1 MKKIFTFMIALGMM
15 LLVVSCGAP
24 SEESQENSEIIE
36 DTNIEETVVEE
47 SAAEDN
53 IVHEAVT
60 PETDP
65 VLEYFESDAIV
76 NDFFVNYNKIASNV
90 IDVGAI
96 EEGNIRTKA
105 LVYADNFNLEVINTN
120 NGTLSIS
127 IGTKPEEE
135 DTSMFAVFTDCLKA
149 MSSLSDDEISNA
161 WNAIHETG
169 YMVEDF
175 ELSSILITYVPSKEL
190 SWGVND
196 PRVDLTIPIE

>member
-1 MKKIFTFMIALGMM
+1 M
-15 LLVVSCGAP
+15 
-24 SEESQENSEIIE
+24 
-36 DTNIEETVVEE
+36 
-47 SAAEDN
+47 
-53 IVHEAVT
+53 T
-60 PETDP
+60 PETNP
-65 VLEYFESDAIV
+65 VLEYFESDVIV

-90 IDVGAI
+90 IDAGAI

-190 SWGVND
+190 SWRVND

>member
-53 IVHEAVT
+53 TVHKAVT

-76 NDFFVNYNKIASNV
+76 NDFFVNYN
-90 IDVGAI
+90 
-96 EEGNIRTKA
+96 NI
-105 LVYADNFNLEVINTN
+105 
-120 NGTLSIS
+120 
-127 IGTKPEEE
+127 
-135 DTSMFAVFTDCLKA
+135 
-149 MSSLSDDEISNA
+149 
-161 WNAIHETG
+161 
-169 YMVEDF
+169 
-175 ELSSILITYVPSKEL
+175 
-190 SWGVND
+190 
-196 PRVDLTIPIE
+196 